1 MAVNMTT
8 QAIAVGDNW
17 TRNGSGEYVG
27 DQPNGATSGGTA
39 ALGWSAP
46 SGLADG
52 STLTITTDG
61 TYNFGT
67 KTNAKPMYFWDANDQ
82 SLNSSSLSR
91 RAFTLSEG
99 VIDTSGANTGSSA
112 RLRIDIP
119 QHPTSSQVTM
129 AGPFVTDLD
138 GAGNHICIFSK
149 RTQSFT
155 GLDAYSEQQRL
166 SGTAWNVKLYRYRYQ
181 GGSQDLL
188 MGCGIVNTT
197 SGNPFMTTE
206 LTPTAIQYAG
216 SRDSFGVGSGWK
228 TEFLRIKQGTQD
240 TTDSLL
246 QWHVNGNVLDY
257 PFINKTAAYPNAFRE
272 LYWPQTQQ
280 LPNELDFN
288 FSFDCFYLDDT
299 PQMVVI
305 SDSATW
311 QDSTSGTESFE
322 IAIPTAWSA
331 SSITGKIR
339 LGAFSSLENK
349 YLYVLDATGEPVTT
363 TGTLLA

>member
-1 MAVNMTT
+1 MSVNMTA
-8 QAIAVGDNW
+8 QVVAVGDNW
-17 TRNGSGEYVG
+17 TKVGNDYVG
-27 DQPNGATSGGTA
+27 DNPSGIASFGTA
-39 ALGWSAP
+39 ALG
-46 SGLADG
+46 GTLASDD
-52 STLTITTDG
+52 LTITTDG
-61 TYNFGT
+61 TYSFGT
-67 KTNAKPMYFWDANDQ
+67 KANAKPMYFWDANDQ

-91 RAFTLSEG
+91 RAFTLTEG

-138 GAGNHICIFSK
+138 GAGDHICIFSK
-149 RTQSFT
+149 RNQSFT

-166 SGTAWNVKLYRYRYQ
+166 SGTAWNVKLYRYRYT

-216 SRDSFGVGSGWK
+216 SRDSFGVGAGWK

-246 QWHVNGNVLDY
+246 QWHVNGNTLDY
-257 PFINKTAAYPNAFRE
+257 PFINKTAANPNALRE
-272 LYWPQTQQ
+272 LFWPQTQQ
-280 LPNELDFN
+280 LPNELDFD

-299 PQMVVI
+299 PQMVLI

-311 QDSTSGTESFE
+311 QDSTSGTEALE
-322 IAIPTAWSA
+322 LAIPITWTDTAITATVRKGEFSD
-331 SSITGKIR
+331 SSGK
-339 LGAFSSLENK
+339 
-349 YLYVLDATGEPVTT
+349 YVYVLNGSGEPVTT
-363 TGTLLA
+363 TGVQLP